1 MEKKRLDLKDKVNF
15 EIYDVTV
22 RLTNNGNTHIA
33 QSHELK
39 ASRQRVNQSVNRTS
53 QEKYFYLKVMQKIR
67 QGS

>member
-33 QSHELK
+33 QYLTNQRQVDNEL
-39 ASRQRVNQSVNRTS
+39 TS
-53 QEKYFYLKVMQKIR
+53 QSIEHPKKNIFI
-67 QGS
+67 